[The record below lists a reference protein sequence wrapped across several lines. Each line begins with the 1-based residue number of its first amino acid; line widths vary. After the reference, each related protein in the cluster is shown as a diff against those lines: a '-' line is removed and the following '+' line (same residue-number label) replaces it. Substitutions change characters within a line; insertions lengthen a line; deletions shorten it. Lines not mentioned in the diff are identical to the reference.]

1 MNEYKTYLFDS
12 KKPKDTPAYKL
23 LLNSIKEKDFQVFF
37 DFVFLLEFYKDQ
49 IFTKEFDEY
58 IQDKPNNYTFLTT
71 IEKGQLFQ
79 DNRSFSELIDFVR
92 LRLDDLG
99 QVRIRLQDLFSKYL
113 TNPELD
119 HHFPND
125 DPDSPHYDPD
135 DEEYDYI
142 KLKNNKI
149 LSQSYYDYYLK
160 SDQDSNLSKRLK
172 ECQKTVLFLFN
183 PHQITKQLQ
192 FNHTTIIFTTENKFQ
207 VLIQDFDSYQH
218 ITNKKSNIKFI
229 IFKQIEDVHIL
240 LEQLYDSTKP
250 TDEENEQKTEVA
262 IDKVEIEN
270 YLTIKTA
277 KLENLSDIKE
287 IYFLGENGVGKT
299 ILLKSIISGLQNELI
314 PEDHRVKNSK
324 VIITLSP
331 KRKKYS
337 KIFAYGISRIHD
349 SENLTKIAEHGFS
362 TLFDREKALLNPVNW
377 FQQVLLQE
385 KFNSNAIKVEKV
397 LRFFNEIINFEIDDD
412 IDKDDELEIDKT
424 QIKVTSTEN
433 KAFKI
438 KQDGADFKFY
448 EFDREVSFNHLA
460 DGYRSVLICLC
471 DLLARLIKKIP
482 TASELEEL
490 NGIVLID
497 EIDMLL
503 HPKWEYKIVSML
515 RDKLPN
521 IQWFFTT
528 HSPMLIL
535 GASKEA
541 VFYRL
546 YKENGE
552 TKISEQFTFDQ
563 IGSLLANAI
572 ITSPLFGLDYSGMRE
587 QTTKTRPDIDT
598 NDTYLLSRM
607 NKFILQKSKESLK
620 KQSYISPETFD
631 KWILEAYELNQSGK
645 L

>member
-1 MNEYKTYLFDS
+1 LFDPE
-12 KKPKDTPAYKL
+12 KPKDTPVYKL
-23 LLNSIKEKDFQVFF
+23 LFDSIKEKDFQVFF
-37 DFVFLLEFYKDQ
+37 DFGFLLEFYKDQ
-49 IFTKEFDEY
+49 IFTKEFDDLIY
-58 IQDKPNNYTFLTT
+58 DKPNKYNELTT

-79 DNRSFSELIDFVR
+79 LNRSPIELIDFVK
-92 LRLDDLG
+92 LRLNDLG
-99 QVRIRLQDLFSKYL
+99 QVKIRLQDLFNKSL
-113 TNPELD
+113 TNPRYYSRHPRNEYGEIDDFVTEDDMINYIGFEQKGILEHYCTFFYNEQLDIESRKDLSEAFGKIDKSIFFLYKNNFVTKYLKFKKTTIVITLESQFEELSKE
-119 HHFPND
+119 FN
-125 DPDSPHYDPD
+125 SY
-135 DEEYDYI
+135 EN
-142 KLKNNKI
+142 LKNVK
-149 LSQSYYDYYLK
+149 
-160 SDQDSNLSKRLK
+160 SNLKF
-172 ECQKTVLFLFN
+172 VLLN
-183 PHQITKQLQ
+183 R
-192 FNHTTIIFTTENKFQ
+192 
-207 VLIQDFDSYQH
+207 
-218 ITNKKSNIKFI
+218 
-229 IFKQIEDVHIL
+229 IEDVHIL
-240 LEQLYDSTKP
+240 LEQLHDSTKP
-250 TDEENEQKTEVA
+250 TDEENEQKTKVA

-277 KLENLSDIKE
+277 KLENLKDIKE

-503 HPKWEYKIVSML
+503 HPKWEFKIVSML

-535 GASKEA
+535 GASKDA

-552 TKISEQFTFDQ
+552 TKISEQFTYDQ

-607 NKFILQKSKESLK
+607 NKFILQKSKENSK
-620 KQSYISPETFD
+620 KQPYISPETFD
-631 KWILEAYELNQSGK
+631 KWILEAYELNQAGK